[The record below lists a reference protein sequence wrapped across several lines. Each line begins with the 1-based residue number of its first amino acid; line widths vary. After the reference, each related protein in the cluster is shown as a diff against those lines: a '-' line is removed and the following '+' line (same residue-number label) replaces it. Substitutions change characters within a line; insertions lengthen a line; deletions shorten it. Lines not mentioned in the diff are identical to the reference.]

1 MQDVELLVVC
11 APGLLLGRGGADT
24 LVHLTVNEKLR
35 KILFNEN
42 TSYELLTD
50 EGSPGPLEL
59 RRG

>member
-50 EGSPGPLEL
+50 EGS
-59 RRG
+59 